1 MEEWYRREVRG
12 SARCAESVAAE
23 GKWRPLNGGGAP
35 SWGQPVVSDLGS
47 SLRSHS
53 TVHRALTTFSFPL
66 KKYPH
71 INNISHTI
79 NVSWTFMA
87 VRNTSSSSDYS
98 VSTVTLRR
106 SGSARFTMTLDAKA
120 RALMKGKGWSL
131 NQTTECA
138 VVTWRIR
145 IRTDGITGEVK
156 KTVIYLLRKGLWLT
170 HSLTHWVTHDINYD
184 ALLDVWPHQ
193 TTFLL
198 KYLVL
203 KPLE

>member
-1 MEEWYRREVRG
+1 MFPILDPTTELSCGSSLMTKVCRYNIECNKRRQWKSGIEVRG

-79 NVSWTFMA
+79 NVSRAFMA
-87 VRNTSSSSDYS
+87 VRNTSGSSDYS
-98 VSTVTLRR
+98 VSTVTLRQ
-106 SGSARFTMTLDAKA
+106 SGSAGFTMTLDAKA
-120 RALMKGKGWSL
+120 RALMKGKGWTL
-131 NQTTECA
+131 NQTNKCA
-138 VVTWRIR
+138 VVSITATSSTSQLIR
-145 IRTDGITGEVK
+145 AFQ
-156 KTVIYLLRKGLWLT
+156 LWNFQGVF
-170 HSLTHWVTHDINYD
+170 SW
-184 ALLDVWPHQ
+184 
-193 TTFLL
+193 
-198 KYLVL
+198 
-203 KPLE
+203 

>member
-1 MEEWYRREVRG
+1 MFPNVNPTTALSHGSSLMMKACLYNIECNKRRRRQWKSGIEVRG

-79 NVSWTFMA
+79 NVSRAFMA
-87 VRNTSSSSDYS
+87 VRNTSGSSDYS
-98 VSTVTLRR
+98 VSTVTLRQ

-120 RALMKGKGWSL
+120 RALMKGKGWTL

-138 VVTWRIR
+138 VVSIMATTSSTSQLIR
-145 IRTDGITGEVK
+145 
-156 KTVIYLLRKGLWLT
+156 
-170 HSLTHWVTHDINYD
+170 
-184 ALLDVWPHQ
+184 A
-193 TTFLL
+193 F
-198 KYLVL
+198 
-203 KPLE
+203 